1 MYIRPGKS
9 LRCSSTSA
17 SSSAISVAGMRML
30 NCESFSAAFL
40 GTAEKTLP
48 HVDFGG
54 HVVAHGGVLYILC
67 GMSKAATGNEPRATA
82 PLPPDVQAR
91 LREMAAKVGDVELGE
106 MLGIGRGTVS
116 RAAAGFAV
124 RPSVATT
131 IALRLEAAEKG

>member
-1 MYIRPGKS
+1 
-9 LRCSSTSA
+9 
-17 SSSAISVAGMRML
+17 
-30 NCESFSAAFL
+30 
-40 GTAEKTLP
+40 
-48 HVDFGG
+48 
-54 HVVAHGGVLYILC
+54 
-67 GMSKAATGNEPRATA
+67 MSKAATGNEPRATA

-91 LREMAAKVGDVELGE
+91 LREMAAKIGDVELGE